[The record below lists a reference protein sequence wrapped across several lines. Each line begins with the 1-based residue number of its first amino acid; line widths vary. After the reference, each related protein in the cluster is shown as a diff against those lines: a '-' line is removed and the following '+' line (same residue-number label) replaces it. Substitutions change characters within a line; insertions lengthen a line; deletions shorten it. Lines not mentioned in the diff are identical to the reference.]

1 MDVTSSHE
9 LEPGARVGDYIIEE
23 KIGSGGFGTVY
34 GARHAVIGKAVAVKV
49 LKAEVS
55 SHANIVERFL
65 AEARAVNRIRHRNI
79 IDIFDFGELADGR
92 RYYVMERLEGVS
104 LDQYMAE
111 KGVFSPR
118 EVVEVLEGVAQ
129 GLDAAHAAGIIHRDV
144 KPQNI
149 VVEFDADGRPFVK
162 LLDFGVAKLVRGESV
177 TETIEGMFVGTPAY
191 MSPEQCRGAP
201 LDARADLYSLGVV
214 AYEMLTGI
222 RPFVADS
229 SMGMMIAHLTEPPC
243 VPSQARPGLP
253 PHVDD
258 AILAVL
264 AKRPEDRPASALEG
278 ILALVGESRVRK
290 GTTPPA
296 KWTERRVL
304 PHATTV
310 SGARPRTPKRRRP
323 FAPVPVVSLGAL
335 LCGIVAVAVWQ
346 QRARSELE
354 PVTPVVPD
362 AAAAA
367 AAEAP
372 ACDVPPET
380 WCSHEVVIDDMEDG
394 DGEVC
399 NVAGRKGMWT
409 VYGDGTGTLTPP
421 SGDLVHSAVLP
432 ACRGR
437 SARALHLQG
446 RGVSDWGAGI
456 AGHLGPRG
464 ATFDLSR
471 YHGIRFWARADT
483 QTRLTITATS
493 EPSLD
498 EMFGGTCRPTGGRE
512 CTDNHS
518 TVRNVGP
525 AWTQYNVR
533 FAELKQNG
541 HGVVTEFDVRRV
553 NEIHFGIRRSPADD
567 GPADFDLWID
577 DIVLY

>member
-1 MDVTSSHE
+1 MELTPSTD

-23 KIGSGGFGTVY
+23 KIGHGGFGSVY
-34 GARHAVIGKAVAVKV
+34 GARHAVIGKAAAVKV

-55 SHANIVERFL
+55 SQARIVERFL
-65 AEARAVNRIRHRNI
+65 EEARAVNRIRHRNI
-79 IDIFDFGELADGR
+79 IDIFDFGQLEDGR

-104 LDQYMAE
+104 LDRYMTQ

-118 EVVEVLEGVAQ
+118 EVTDLLEGVAHA
-129 GLDAAHAAGIIHRDV
+129 LDAAHAAGVIHRDV

-149 VVEFDADGRPFVK
+149 VVEFDGDDRPFVK
-162 LLDFGVAKLVRGESV
+162 LLDFGIAKLLRGEAV
-177 TETIEGMFVGTPAY
+177 NETMEGTFVGTPAY

-201 LDARADLYSLGVV
+201 LDARADNYSLGVV

-229 SMGMMIAHLTEPPC
+229 SMGMMIQHLTEPPC

-253 PHVDD
+253 PHVDA
-258 AILAVL
+258 AILALL
-264 AKRPEDRPASALEG
+264 AKKPEERPESALEG
-278 ILALVGESRVRK
+278 ILALVGETRVRK
-290 GTTPPA
+290 GVAPPL
-296 KWTERRVL
+296 KPTERKV
-304 PHATTV
+304 PPYATTV
-310 SGARPRTPKRRRP
+310 AGIRVPETRIAPRVRLRN
-323 FAPVPVVSLGAL
+323 VVGLGAVFL
-335 LCGIVAVAVWQ
+335 GVTSVASWQRGRDGTEAVAV
-346 QRARSELE
+346 LE
-354 PVTPVVPD
+354 
-362 AAAAA
+362 A
-367 AAEAP
+367 AAEAAP
-372 ACDVPPET
+372 ACVVPREA

-399 NVAGRKGMWT
+399 NVAGRKGVWT
-409 VYGDGTGTLTPP
+409 VYGDGTGTLLPA
-421 SGDLVHSAVLP
+421 SGDLVEPAALP
-432 ACRGR
+432 VCRGR

-464 ATFDLSR
+464 ASFDLSR
-471 YHGIRFWARADT
+471 YHGIRFWARAET

-498 EMFGGTCRPTGGRE
+498 VMFGGTCRPTAGKE

-553 NEIHFGIRRSPADD
+553 NEVHFGIRRASEQD